1 MKAAGGANMQED
13 GVEHQAGREDQD
25 TDRRLQRA
33 VLLQQLRQ
41 LISK

>member
-1 MKAAGGANMQED
+1 MKAAGGANMQ
-13 GVEHQAGREDQD
+13 EHQAGREDQD